1 MHQAER
7 RGAVRLSELLSCEP
21 TDENITRLLY
31 DGLDYDGRAAELIM
45 VLGSRK
51 ACEYRVPE
59 AVRLYKNGRAPVILV
74 SGGKVQK
81 TALGEMAEWLSMKK
95 AAAALGVSE
104 GDILAEKCSM
114 NTAENF
120 TCSEPLLR
128 EVLPE
133 GGKIILVT
141 TAYHMRRALLT
152 AEKILPQYEFISCP
166 VQKGS
171 ATKENW
177 YKTDKGRRTVLDEWG
192 KLRYYIRAGI
202 L

>member
-1 MHQAER
+1 
-7 RGAVRLSELLSCEP
+7 
-21 TDENITRLLY
+21 
-31 DGLDYDGRAAELIM
+31 
-45 VLGSRK
+45 
-51 ACEYRVPE
+51 
-59 AVRLYKNGRAPVILV
+59 
-74 SGGKVQK
+74 
-81 TALGEMAEWLSMKK
+81 
-95 AAAALGVSE
+95 
-104 GDILAEKCSM
+104 M

-120 TCSEPLLR
+120 SCSENLLR
-128 EVLPE
+128 EVLSD
-133 GGKIILVT
+133 GGRIILVT

>member
-1 MHQAER
+1 M
-7 RGAVRLSELLSCEP
+7 LISELLSYDP
-21 TDENITRLLY
+21 TDENIHRLLY
-31 DGLDYDGRAAELIM
+31 DGLDYDGSAADLIM

-59 AVRLYKNGRAPVILV
+59 AVRLYKSGRAPMMLF

-81 TALGEMAEWLSMKK
+81 TALGEIAEWLSMET
-95 AAAALGVSE
+95 AAISLGVSE
-104 GDILAEKCSM
+104 RDILLEKCSM

-120 TCSEPLLR
+120 SCSENLLR
-128 EVLPE
+128 KVLPD
-133 GGKIILVT
+133 GGRIILVT

>member
-1 MHQAER
+1 
-7 RGAVRLSELLSCEP
+7 VLISELLSYDP
-21 TDENITRLLY
+21 TDENINRLLY
-31 DGLDYDGRAAELIM
+31 DGLDYDGSAADLIM

-59 AVRLYKNGRAPVILV
+59 AVRLYKSGRAPMMLL

-81 TALGEMAEWLSMKK
+81 TALGEMAEWLSMET
-95 AAAALGVSE
+95 AAISLGVSE
-104 GDILAEKCSM
+104 SDILLEKCSM

-120 TCSEPLLR
+120 ICSENLLR
-128 EVLPE
+128 EVLPD
-133 GGKIILVT
+133 GGRIILVT